1 MDERPEGPERHSER
15 DDGPERPSER
25 DDEAPDDDV
34 EQDDDSLEAFY
45 GQDDIFGLKLSPP
58 DPAAAPRVPPKRAR
72 TATGA
77 LLTGIALGLRDVFDP
92 EKKRDTIAI
101 EQEAP
106 GEPESPQRYEVHL
119 NRSPRDAQAVYRPW
133 VEEDGSRSEE
143 RPPSE

>member
-1 MDERPEGPERHSER
+1 MDERPSER
-15 DDGPERPSER
+15 DERPERPSER
-25 DDEAPDDDV
+25 LHEAPDDEAV
-34 EQDDDSLEAFY
+34 QADDSLEAFY
-45 GQDDIFGLKLSPP
+45 GQDDIFGLKLPP
-58 DPAAAPRVPPKRAR
+58 PGPATAPRVPPKRAR

-106 GEPESPQRYEVHL
+106 GEPDGPQRYEVHL

-133 VEEDGSRSEE
+133 VEEDGSRSDQ
-143 RPPSE
+143 RPPPE